1 MEKYPEKR
9 DDRRSRTGHKPGR
22 KRFRSGLRRTE
33 YVFLFRTLLKK
44 NGKPGRKQLSS
55 LERWKM
61 SSKKTAILHKVEH
74 TFLDRIVKTKYA
86 LSRFY
91 KKNEM

>member
-9 DDRRSRTGHKPGR
+9 DDRRSRTGRRPGR
-22 KRFRSGLRRTE
+22 KRFRSGLRGME

-44 NGKPGRKQLSS
+44 NRKPGRKRLSS
-55 LERWKM
+55 MERWKM
-61 SSKKTAILHKVEH
+61 SPKKTAILHKTEH
-74 TFLDRIVKTKYA
+74 TFLDRIVKAKRT